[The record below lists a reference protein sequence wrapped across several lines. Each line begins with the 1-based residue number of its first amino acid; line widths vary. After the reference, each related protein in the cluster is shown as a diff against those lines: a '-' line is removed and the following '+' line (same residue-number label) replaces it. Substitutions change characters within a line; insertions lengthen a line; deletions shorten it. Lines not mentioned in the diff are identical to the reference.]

1 MDNAFLDASPPKR
14 AGLPG
19 KDLSLFHI
27 APLDPVL
34 KDRVYGKHAGQN
46 VYSRRSKMPLA
57 VRRINPEADK
67 TRG

>member
-1 MDNAFLDASPPKR
+1 MDNAFLEASPPKR

-34 KDRVYGKHAGQN
+34 KDRVYGEHAGQP
-46 VYSRRSKMPLA
+46 V
-57 VRRINPEADK
+57 
-67 TRG
+67 